1 MACINRKP
9 EDSKILINHAKL
21 TEDELKSITQTL
33 EFPHNFGE
41 DTNQILIELDEKVLE
56 TIQEDQVVIRGDEED
71 MAVLCTRN
79 KTFELREAETSNTLA
94 ILPGL
99 KFPDELP
106 DEGERV
112 LNHLEVTNIHFT
124 YFELRPCKPRLK
136 KLQELLAEQ
145 PYSGTTDM
153 ETEERTEDGRKY
165 TYDDLLEKVQASE
178 DELNQALVDMEA
190 YHIYGFWQILEFD
203 YKFKVFSHIINLVDT
218 QSWALDCISKDAVL
232 RLLNNVE
239 PRTIISQCFDFYLSS
254 TNVENDN
261 GEALYNFID
270 NKVCRLYAE
279 VLLKPAEKFNLQEFL
294 SIWQQS
300 VPEGMTTNLS
310 QLGGLAL
317 VDRLCT
323 PEVICYFPAYDLPE
337 DIQERFS
344 FLFDAREKWT
354 MDEIKYYVEDLA
366 GDKVPVSAI
375 LTKYARASNQNG
387 IKYFSAK
394 HSR

>member
-1 MACINRKP
+1 MASYENWTVQCLKVELATRGALVSGRKENLIERKP

-79 KTFELREAETSNTLA
+79 KTF
-94 ILPGL
+94 
-99 KFPDELP
+99 
-106 DEGERV
+106 
-112 LNHLEVTNIHFT
+112 EVTNIHFT